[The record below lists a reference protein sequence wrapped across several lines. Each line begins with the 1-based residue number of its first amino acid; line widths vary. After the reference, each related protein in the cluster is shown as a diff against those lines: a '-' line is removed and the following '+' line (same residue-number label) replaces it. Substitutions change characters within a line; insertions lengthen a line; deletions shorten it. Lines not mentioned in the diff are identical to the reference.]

1 MVPRFSDE
9 AIRAFSRTMLT
20 YVSETLGVTMN
31 KSIKFKAIM
40 FTAIQTALGVDAI
53 NTQENAVLAKAKF
66 FNSIK
71 KKVTLETLD
80 RSRQAFI
87 NMAIAHYDKLHGMRG
102 RLIKEYAK
110 SDKDRIKDSEKL
122 RGCTLTF
129 RQLKT
134 NASVMATRWIKYY
147 KHFLET
153 GVVQKS
159 TKRTGK
165 RKAGGATKTGG
176 KEPNDTASLNTDT
189 PPVTPDTP
197 PVTPPV
203 TQYAAVKVTA
213 EELIGKK
220 LVEKIETQ
228 YERDVVYSHVRHA
241 NYALLAKPN
250 KSQVLIKGH
259 YKAILDTAVASCKAA
274 KKTFGKLERAAK
286 EAKFK

>member
-1 MVPRFSDE
+1 
-9 AIRAFSRTMLT
+9 
-20 YVSETLGVTMN
+20 MN

-40 FTAIQTALGVDAI
+40 FTATQSALGVDAI

-71 KKVTLETLD
+71 RKVSLETLD

-87 NMAIAHYDKLHGMRG
+87 TMAIAHYDKLHGMRG

-122 RGCTLTF
+122 KGCTLTF

-134 NASVMATRWIKYY
+134 NAAVMATRWIKYY

-153 GVVQKS
+153 GVAQKS
-159 TKRTGK
+159 TKRTGMSH
-165 RKAGGATKTGG
+165 RKAGGATNQAANK
-176 KEPNDTASLNTDT
+176 KPNDTASLNTDT

-197 PVTPPV
+197 PVTPDTPPV
-203 TQYAAVKVTA
+203 TQYAAVTVTA

-220 LVEKIETQ
+220 LVEGIGTQ

-241 NYALLAKPN
+241 NYALIAKPS
-250 KSQVLIKGH
+250 KSQALIKGH
-259 YKAILDTAVASCKAA
+259 YKSILDTAIASCKVA
-274 KKTFGKLERAAK
+274 KKTFGKLERASK

>member
-1 MVPRFSDE
+1 M
-9 AIRAFSRTMLT
+9 RTLLT
-20 YVSETLGVTMN
+20 YVSNNGVTMS

-40 FTAIQTALGVDAI
+40 FTAVQTALGVNAI
-53 NTQENAVLAKAKF
+53 STQENAVIAKAKF

-71 KKVTLETLD
+71 KKVTLDTLD

-87 NMAIAHYDKLHGMRG
+87 TMAIAHYDKLHGMRG
-102 RLIKEYAK
+102 RLIREYAK

-122 RGCTLTF
+122 KGCTLTF

-134 NASVMATRWIKYY
+134 NAAVMATRWIRYY
-147 KHFLET
+147 EHFLKT

-165 RKAGGATKTGG
+165 GKRKAGGTTNQSASNKP
-176 KEPNDTASLNTDT
+176 KDTTSLNTDT
-189 PPVTPDTP
+189 PNTPDTP
-197 PVTPPV
+197 DTPDTPETPPV
-203 TQYAAVKVTA
+203 TEYDAVTVTA

-220 LVEKIETQ
+220 LVEEIETQ

-241 NYALLAKPN
+241 NYALIAKPS
-250 KSQVLIKGH
+250 KSDLLIKNS
-259 YKAILDTAVASCKAA
+259 YKAILDTATASCKIA

-286 EAKFK
+286 AAKFK

>member
-1 MVPRFSDE
+1 
-9 AIRAFSRTMLT
+9 
-20 YVSETLGVTMN
+20 MN

-40 FTAIQTALGVDAI
+40 FTATQSALGVDAI

-71 KKVTLETLD
+71 RKVSLETLD

-87 NMAIAHYDKLHGMRG
+87 TMAIAHYDKLHGMRG

-122 RGCTLTF
+122 KGCTLTF

-134 NASVMATRWIKYY
+134 NAAVMATRWIKYY

-153 GVVQKS
+153 GVAQKS

-165 RKAGGATKTGG
+165 SKRKAGGATNQAANK
-176 KEPNDTASLNTDT
+176 KPNDTASLNTDT

-197 PVTPPV
+197 PVTPDTPPV
-203 TQYAAVKVTA
+203 TQYAAVTVTA

-220 LVEKIETQ
+220 LVEGIGTQ

-241 NYALLAKPN
+241 NYALIAKPS

-259 YKAILDTAVASCKAA
+259 YKSILDTAIASCKVA
-274 KKTFGKLERAAK
+274 KKTFGKLERASK

>member
-1 MVPRFSDE
+1 
-9 AIRAFSRTMLT
+9 
-20 YVSETLGVTMN
+20 MN
-31 KSIKFKAIM
+31 KSIKFKSIM

-53 NTQENAVLAKAKF
+53 STQEDAVIAKAKF
-66 FNSIK
+66 FKSIK
-71 KKVTLETLD
+71 KKVTLDNLD
-80 RSRQAFI
+80 HSRQAFI
-87 NMAIAHYDKLHGMRG
+87 TMAIAHYDKLHGMRG
-102 RLIKEYAK
+102 RLIREYAK

-122 RGCTLTF
+122 KGCTLTF

-134 NASVMATRWIKYY
+134 NAAVMATRWIKYY

-165 RKAGGATKTGG
+165 GKRKAGGATNQAANK
-176 KEPNDTASLNTDT
+176 KPNDTASLNTDT

-197 PVTPPV
+197 PA
-203 TQYAAVKVTA
+203 TQYAAVTVTA

-220 LVEKIETQ
+220 LVEGIGTQ

-241 NYALLAKPN
+241 NYALITKPS

-259 YKAILDTAVASCKAA
+259 YKAILDTAIASCKVA
-274 KKTFGKLERAAK
+274 KKTFGKLERASK